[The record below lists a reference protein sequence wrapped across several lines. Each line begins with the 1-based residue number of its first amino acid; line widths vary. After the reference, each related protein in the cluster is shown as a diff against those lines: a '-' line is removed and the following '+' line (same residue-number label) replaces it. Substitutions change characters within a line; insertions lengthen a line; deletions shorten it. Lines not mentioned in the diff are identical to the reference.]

1 MRLSALTLLSLSVL
15 PSSISAWGSL
25 GHETVAYVASN
36 FVSPKTSTLFK
47 SILHNDTED
56 YLAGV
61 ATWADSFR
69 YTAAGRFSAPLHF
82 IDAEDHPPTSCGVK
96 YIRDCGEHG
105 CIVGAILNYVS
116 YLAWIGEFEKP
127 SRQNGGS

>member
-1 MRLSALTLLSLSVL
+1 MKFPTLPLLLLLPL
-15 PSSISAWGSL
+15 PSTLAWGSL
-25 GHETVAYVASN
+25 GHETVAYIATN
-36 FVSPKTSTLFK
+36 FVSPRTAALFQT
-47 SILHNDTED
+47 ILHNDTEH

-82 IDAEDHPPTSCGVK
+82 IDAEDTPPSACGVK
-96 YIRDCGEHG
+96 YARDCGGNG

-116 YLAWIGEFEKP
+116 CIFW
-127 SRQNGGS
+127 NC